1 MRTAVL
7 VLLVACAAAQPTPSA
22 KHEMFSQPEAYER
35 FMGRWS
41 RLVASQLIQ
50 LAEIHDG
57 NTVLDVGSGTG
68 ALSFAIR
75 DATKAGR
82 IVGVDP
88 SSAYVE
94 FATKHADPLTHFEV
108 GDGQDLH
115 FASAAFD
122 RTLALLVLNFIP
134 DSERAAR
141 EMVRVTKPGGV
152 VVAAV
157 WDYGHGM
164 EMLRVFWDEADAFDP
179 TKESTDEAH
188 MPLTHQGDLGALW
201 KRAGLVDVEETSLV
215 IEQHFAS
222 FDDYWSPFLLGAGPA
237 GAYVGK
243 LSKERQAAL
252 RERLRK
258 RLLGDGPDHAIDL
271 HARVWA
277 VKGTVPSSQHAARE

>member
-1 MRTAVL
+1 MRMAL
-7 VLLVACAAAQPTPSA
+7 VLLVACVATQKAPSA
-22 KHEMFSQPEAYER
+22 KQEMFSKPDAYER

-41 RLVASQLIQ
+41 RLVATQLIQ

-57 NTVLDVGSGTG
+57 DTVLDVGSGTG
-68 ALSFAIR
+68 SLSFAVR
-75 DATKAGR
+75 DTTKAAQ

-88 SSAYVE
+88 SSGYVE
-94 FATKHADPLTHFEV
+94 FATKHADARTHFEV

-115 FASAAFD
+115 FSSSAFD

-134 DSERAAR
+134 DHERAVR

-164 EMLRVFWDEADAFDP
+164 EMLRMFWDEADAFDP
-179 TKESTDEAH
+179 TLESSDEAN
-188 MPLTHQGDLGALW
+188 MALTHQGELAALW
-201 KRAGLVDVEETSLV
+201 TKAGLVHVEETPLV

-222 FDDYWSPFLLGAGPA
+222 FDDYWTPFLLGVGPA
-237 GAYVGK
+237 GTYVGK
-243 LSKERQAAL
+243 LSKERQAAF

-258 RLLGDGPDHAIDL
+258 RVLGDGPDHAIDL

-277 VKGTVPSSQHAARE
+277 VKGTVPQR